1 MKGDRV
7 EVVVDV
13 GDGVQ
18 RFDIRATRAG
28 RRVEITNSR
37 GSVEVTEVDANRAR
51 GPNGTLLVGPGRGRR
66 RTPRRG
72 LRALS
77 EAVSNSVR
85 AVLLDLDDTLI
96 EEEAYARAQ
105 LRSTADLVDGID
117 RETWDEVVIDSARS
131 RWHASKYD
139 TEFAKLGFASWEGLW
154 ATFEGVHP
162 RLEGLASWA
171 PTYRAET
178 WRAALR
184 AVGQDPSAGDLL
196 SDRYIEGLRSGHP
209 VLPGALE
216 LVAQL
221 AGAVPVA
228 LVTNGPPDIQ
238 WLKINQ
244 AGIGSYL
251 SAVVISGEIGIGKPD
266 PAVFGR
272 ALELLD
278 VAPEHAVMVGDSWER
293 DVTGALAVGMHA
305 VWISNG
311 RPSPRSDARVSV
323 ASGPRDVALL

>member
-1 MKGDRV
+1 
-7 EVVVDV
+7 
-13 GDGVQ
+13 
-18 RFDIRATRAG
+18 
-28 RRVEITNSR
+28 
-37 GSVEVTEVDANRAR
+37 
-51 GPNGTLLVGPGRGRR
+51 
-66 RTPRRG
+66 
-72 LRALS
+72 
-77 EAVSNSVR
+77 VR

-96 EEEAYARAQ
+96 EEETFARAQ

-117 RETWDEVVIDSARS
+117 RKTWDEVVIDSARS
-131 RWHASKYD
+131 RWHASIYD

-154 ATFEGVHP
+154 ATFKGVHP
-162 RLEGLASWA
+162 RLEGLGSWA
-171 PTYRAET
+171 GTYRAET

-184 AVGQDPSAGDLL
+184 AVGQDPSVGDLL
-196 SDRYIEGLRSGHP
+196 SERYIEGLRSGHP

-221 AGAVPVA
+221 AAAVPVA

-266 PAVFGR
+266 PAVFGH

-293 DVTGALAVGMHA
+293 DVTGALAVGMRA

-311 RPSPRSDARVSV
+311 RPTPRSDTRVSV
-323 ASGPRDVALL
+323 ASGPRDVAVL